1 MLLTRKSSSS
11 PSSLAHAQAS
21 SGLVDSLSRGLDGQ
35 GRRAIPTMDRRLFL
49 RRSGLGLGAGLAA
62 SQLSLVQRK
71 AQAAE
76 TAAPAAGAKAKVEVK
91 RTVCGHCSVGCAVD
105 AVVENGVWVRQEAV
119 FDSPIN
125 LGAHC
130 AKGAALREHGAG
142 EHRLRTP
149 MKLVNGKYQKISWD
163 EALSEISAKMLEL
176 KKQSGPDSVFIV
188 GSSKHNNEQA
198 YLLRKWVSFWGSN
211 NCDHQARICHSTTV
225 AGVANTWGYGAM
237 TNSYNDM
244 RNSRAAMY
252 IGSNAAEAHPVSMLH
267 MLHAKENGCKMI
279 VVDPRFTRTA
289 AKADDYVRIRSG
301 SDIPFVFGLIY
312 HIFKNGWE
320 DKQYIHDRVY
330 GMDKVR
336 AEIMDK
342 WTPDKVLEAC
352 GVDEATCYKVAKTL
366 ADNRPSTVVWC
377 MGQTQHTTG
386 NAVVRASCILQLA
399 LGNVGVS
406 GGGTNIFRGHDNVQG
421 ATDVGPNPDSLP
433 GYYGLAEGAWKHFA
447 KVWDVDFEWIKKQYA
462 PGMLTKPGMTVSR
475 WIDGVLEKNELIDQ
489 DSNLRGLFF
498 WGHAPNSQTRGLE
511 MKKAMD
517 KLDLL
522 VVVDPFPSATAAM
535 AAMPGKADELN
546 PNRAVYLLP
555 ACTQFE
561 TSGSCTA
568 SNRSLQWR
576 EKVIEPLWESR
587 TDHMI
592 MYQLA
597 QKLGFDKELMK
608 SGKLVAGKG
617 GMMEPETESLLRE
630 INRSLWTIG
639 YTGQSPERLKA
650 HMRNMNVF
658 DVKTLRAKG
667 GVDKE
672 TGYKLDGDYFGLPW
686 PCYGT
691 PELKHPGSP
700 NLYDTSK
707 HVMEGG
713 GNFRANFGVE
723 REGVSLLAEDG
734 SHSKGSAITTG
745 YPEFDHLLLKK
756 LGWWNDL
763 TEAEMKLA
771 EGKNWKT
778 DLSGGIQRV
787 AMAHG
792 CHPFGNAKARAVV
805 WNFPD
810 PIPQHREA
818 LFSTRPDLIAKYPTH
833 DDKKSFWRLP
843 TLYKSV
849 QDKNIDIGKTYPLI
863 MSSGRLVEYEGGG
876 EETRSNRWLAE
887 LQQHMF
893 VEINP
898 ATANDRGIRDG
909 EDVWVTTPTG
919 AKLTVRALVTERV
932 DRDTV
937 WLPFHFSGRWQG
949 ADLLQHYPE
958 GAAPIVRGEAINTA
972 TTYGYDSVT
981 MMQETKT
988 TVCQIARATV

>member
-1 MLLTRKSSSS
+1 MLLTRKSDHAGAAS
-11 PSSLAHAQAS
+11 P
-21 SGLVDSLSRGLDGQ
+21 SGLVNSLARGVS
-35 GRRAIPTMDRRLFL
+35 RAIPTMDRRAFL
-49 RRSGLGLGAGLAA
+49 RRSGLGVGAGIAV
-62 SQLSLVQRK
+62 SQLTLVQKK
-71 AQAAE
+71 AHAAD
-76 TAAPAAGAKAKVEVK
+76 APAAGGEKKTVVK

-105 AVVENGVWVRQEAV
+105 AVVENGVWVRQEPV

-130 AKGAALREHGAG
+130 AKGAALREHGHG
-142 EHRLRTP
+142 EYRLRTP
-149 MKLVNGKYQKISWD
+149 MKLVGGKYVKITWD
-163 EALSEISAKMLEL
+163 EALNEISAKMLEL

-244 RNSRAAMY
+244 RNAKAAMY

-267 MLHAKENGCKMI
+267 MLHAKETGCKMI

-301 SDIPFVFGLIY
+301 GDIPFIFGVLYHVFA
-312 HIFKNGWE
+312 NGWE
-320 DKQYIHDRVY
+320 DQKYLNDRVY
-330 GMDKVR
+330 GMEKVK
-336 AEIMDK
+336 AEVMAK
-342 WTPDKVLEAC
+342 WTPANVLEAC
-352 GVDEATCYKVAKTL
+352 GVDEATCLKTARTL
-366 ADNRPSTVVWC
+366 AENRPSTIVWC

-462 PGMLTKPGMTVSR
+462 PGMMTKPGMTVSR
-475 WIDGVLEKNELIDQ
+475 WIDGVLEKNDLIDQ

-511 MKKAMD
+511 MKTAMD

-522 VVVDPFPSATAAM
+522 VVIDPYPSATAAM
-535 AAMPGKADELN
+535 AAMPSKNGELN
-546 PNRAVYLLP
+546 PNRATYLLP
-555 ACTQFE
+555 AASQFE

-576 EKVIEPLWESR
+576 EKVIEPLWDSR

-597 QKLGFDKELMK
+597 QKLGFDKELVK
-608 SGKLVAGKG
+608 SNKLVAGKG
-617 GMMEPETESLLRE
+617 GMMEPEPEAILRE
-630 INRSLWTIG
+630 INRSVWTIG

-658 DVKTLRAKG
+658 DVNTLRAKG
-667 GVDKE
+667 GIDKE

-691 PELKHPGSP
+691 AEIKHPGSP

-734 SHSKGSAITTG
+734 SCSKGSEITTG
-745 YPEFDHLLLKK
+745 YPEFDHILLKK

-763 TEAEMKLA
+763 TDAEKKGA

-787 AMAHG
+787 SLKHG

-810 PIPQHREA
+810 PVPQHREA
-818 LFSTRPDLIAKYPTH
+818 LYSTRPELIAKYPTH
-833 DDKKSFWRLP
+833 DDKKAFWRLP

-849 QDKNIDIGKTYPLI
+849 QEKNKDIGKQFPLI

-876 EETRSNRWLAE
+876 EETRSNPWLAE
-887 LQQHMF
+887 LQQEMF

-909 EDVWVTTPTG
+909 ENVWVTTPTG
-919 AKLTVRALVTERV
+919 AKLTVKAMVTERV
-932 DRDTV
+932 DRETV
-937 WLPFHFSGRWQG
+937 WLPFHFSGHWQG
-949 ADLLQHYPE
+949 ADMLAYYPA
-958 GAAPIVRGEAINTA
+958 GAHPVVRGEAINTA

-988 TVCQIARATV
+988 TVCQVQRATA